1 VLLSK
6 WLGLGVAVCIAL
18 PLWFFLVVGV
28 YEIVATGFMA

>member
-18 PLWFFLVVGV
+18 PLWFFLVIGV
-28 YEIVATGFMA
+28 FETVAIGFMA